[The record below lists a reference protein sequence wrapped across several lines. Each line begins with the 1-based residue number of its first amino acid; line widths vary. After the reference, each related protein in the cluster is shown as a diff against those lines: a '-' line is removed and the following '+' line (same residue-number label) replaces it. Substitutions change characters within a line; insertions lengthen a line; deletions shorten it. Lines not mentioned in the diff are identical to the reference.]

1 MLNKTV
7 KIILCLL
14 AASLVLLI
22 LTFVLPSG
30 SILGWP
36 YLIFVF
42 IGIILI
48 LGAALIYLTLK
59 INPPKKTKI
68 FLLLAGA
75 SAVGVP
81 VFAVMHN
88 LVYAVLTHYWGETIG
103 DEPFF
108 FILATIICPLGL
120 LIGLIGSFIRYRH
133 IAEQP
138 E

>member
-1 MLNKTV
+1 MPVSCQFSLINTDFCFTV
-7 KIILCLL
+7 WLYFGL
-14 AASLVLLI
+14 ALSYFRFHRHN
-22 LTFVLPSG
+22 TDFG
-30 SILGWP
+30 R
-36 YLIFVF
+36 
-42 IGIILI
+42 
-48 LGAALIYLTLK
+48 GADILTLK

-68 FLLLAGA
+68 FLLLAGG